1 MYADP
6 TSLRNFG
13 LAIINFD
20 LGYIEGGN
28 ILDPRLF
35 YFAKGILTDDPDC
48 FNLITL
54 GENNDVSVSSLA
66 RALYFGNTQI
76 LEPIKQNTRCYS
88 VGHAIIDNSKVH
100 LDSLIYD
107 QNLFGLT
114 KTLITGDSKH
124 LELIS
129 NIDLFNFFN
138 NVSDLEFSDIKNVVW
153 DESFHLKCLVCKEKI
168 LPDQNG
174 YFHYYFTSNENRVNS
189 QITIYFKE
197 TYRHRFYKFCSNEC
211 CNTWLG

>member
-1 MYADP
+1 MYADHK
-6 TSLRNFG
+6 SLINFG
-13 LAIINFD
+13 LALINFD
-20 LGYIEGGN
+20 LSFIEDGN

-35 YFAKGILTDDPDC
+35 YFAKGFLTDDPEC
-48 FNLITL
+48 FEQITL
-54 GENNDVSVSSLA
+54 GESNDVSVSSLA
-66 RALYFGNTQI
+66 RALYFGNTQL

-88 VGHAIIDNSKVH
+88 VGHAIIDNSKAH

-107 QNLFGLT
+107 QNLYGLT

-129 NIDLFNFFN
+129 NIDLFNFLN
-138 NVSDLEFSDIKNVVW
+138 NASDQEFSDIKNVVW
-153 DESFHLKCLVCKEKI
+153 DESFHLKCLVCKDKI

-174 YFHYYFTSNENRVNS
+174 YFHYFFTSNENRVNN

-197 TYRHRFYKFCSNEC
+197 TYRHRFYKFCSKEC
-211 CNTWLG
+211 CNAWLG